1 MGKEVVEA
9 VFEDWRTAPVEE
21 PLRAALGFVEA
32 LTLRPAEVGPETME
46 PLREAGLSDRDIEDV
61 AAVCALFN
69 VIVRVADTLGFDV
82 PPDEFFDKMAGVMLK
97 RGY

>member
-1 MGKEVVEA
+1 MAA

-32 LTLRPAEVGPETME
+32 LTLRPDEIGPETMK

-61 AAVCALFN
+61 AVVCSLFS
-69 VIVRVADTLGFDV
+69 VIVRIADTLEFDI
-82 PPDEFFDKMAGVMLK
+82 PPEEHLEKMAGIMLK

>member
-1 MGKEVVEA
+1 MVDA
-9 VFEDWRTAPVEE
+9 VFEDWRTAPVDE

-32 LTLRPAEVGPETME
+32 LTLRPAEIGPETMK

-61 AAVCALFN
+61 AVVCSLFS
-69 VIVRVADTLGFDV
+69 VIVRIADTLEFDV
-82 PPDEFFDKMAGVMLK
+82 PPEEHFEKMAGMMLK